1 MKSKIQM
8 TILTAIIL
16 VFIGGIAY
24 ASETVLNN
32 RIQSSIFKLK
42 DAYYMMGGGTGGGM
56 TGQGHNG
63 GMMTGGGQGSGMMGG
78 GQGSGMMDDGQGIM
92 DMFRQLFQ
100 KKDNSNT
107 KRTND
112 KEMLRREFREKR

>member
-42 DAYYMMGGGTGGGM
+42 DAYYMMGGGIGGGM
-56 TGQGHNG
+56 TGHGHNG
-63 GMMTGGGQGSGMMGG
+63 GMGG

-112 KEMLRREFREKR
+112 KEMLRRELREKR

>member
-8 TILTAIIL
+8 TILSAIIL
-16 VFIGGIAY
+16 VFVGGIVY
-24 ASETVLNN
+24 ANETVLNN

-42 DAYYMMGGGTGGGM
+42 DAYYMMGGGTGGGGGM
-56 TGQGHNG
+56 MGQGHNG
-63 GMMTGGGQGSGMMGG
+63 GMMMDG

-92 DMFRQLFQ
+92 HFFRQLFQ

-107 KRTND
+107 KRSND
-112 KEMLRREFREKR
+112 KEMLRRELREKR

>member
-16 VFIGGIAY
+16 VFIGGIVY

-42 DAYYMMGGGTGGGM
+42 DAYYMMGGGTGGGGGM
-56 TGQGHNG
+56 MGQGHNG
-63 GMMTGGGQGSGMMGG
+63 SMMMDGGQN
-78 GQGSGMMDDGQGIM
+78 SGMMDDSMGIM
-92 DMFRQLFQ
+92 DFFRQLFQ
-100 KKDNSNT
+100 RKDNSNT
-107 KRTND
+107 KKSND
-112 KEMLRREFREKR
+112 KEMLRRELREKR

>member
-16 VFIGGIAY
+16 VFIGGIVY
-24 ASETVLNN
+24 AGETVLNN
-32 RIQSSIFKLK
+32 RLQSSIFKLK
-42 DAYYMMGGGTGGGM
+42 DAYYMMGGSTGGGGGRM
-56 TGQGHNG
+56 MGQGHNG
-63 GMMTGGGQGSGMMGG
+63 GMMMDG
-78 GQGSGMMDDGQGIM
+78 GQGSGMMDDSQGIM
-92 DMFRQLFQ
+92 DFFRQLFQ

-112 KEMLRREFREKR
+112 KEMLRRELREKR